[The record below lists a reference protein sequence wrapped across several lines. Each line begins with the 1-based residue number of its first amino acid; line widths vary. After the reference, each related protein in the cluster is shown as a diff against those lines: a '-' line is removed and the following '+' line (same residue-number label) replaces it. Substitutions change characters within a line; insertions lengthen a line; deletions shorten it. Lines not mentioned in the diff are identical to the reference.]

1 MLHLLL
7 GLALRVCVY
16 TIFLFVIVILHMQ
29 CLFIIKE
36 SGLVLHVVHESLC
49 TYFISVRVHLTNNNR
64 MC

>member
-1 MLHLLL
+1 M
-7 GLALRVCVY
+7 Y

-36 SGLVLHVVHESLC
+36 SGFVLHVVHESLC